1 MRASAVCLLVSLLSP
16 VSLKKSSVF
25 LINFLKKNK
34 KKIDK
39 KCVLSYNTNMKKIKR
54 SDIFDKWLSKLKDAT
69 GKAKIIDRIQLLKRG
84 SKGDHRIIDK
94 DIYELRIHFGPGY
107 RVYCTN
113 RNDEVILLLIAGN
126 KSTQSRDI
134 KKAKEMI
141 ELLDKEEAIEKK
153 N

>member
-1 MRASAVCLLVSLLSP
+1 
-16 VSLKKSSVF
+16 
-25 LINFLKKNK
+25 
-34 KKIDK
+34 
-39 KCVLSYNTNMKKIKR
+39 MKKIKR

-94 DIYELRIHFGPGY
+94 DIYELRIHFGPAY